1 MVFFLRPRH
10 ASLLLLVAAAVWLGC
25 AGNPGG
31 RDRRGQ
37 VDGTAF
43 EMTTGG
49 SAHTDAYGSW
59 TVRVRGDAMWVSH
72 FKDGKPREFGTFQL
86 SGNESDRLWSLIAS
100 ARIHKRRE
108 GTSLTSEAP
117 SYSFTVLRPKKLA
130 YTATLSMNA
139 TGREVELDDLV
150 RYVQKL
156 VRKYTRKKAV
166 LLPPEE

>member
-1 MVFFLRPRH
+1 
-10 ASLLLLVAAAVWLGC
+10 LLVAAALWLGC
-25 AGNPGG
+25 AGSQAG

-43 EMTTGG
+43 ELSTGG
-49 SAHTDAYGSW
+49 TAHTDEYGSW
-59 TVRVRGDAMWVSH
+59 TVRVRGDALWISQ
-72 FKDGKPREFGTFQL
+72 FKDGKAREFGTFQL
-86 SGNESDRLWSLIAS
+86 SGNESDKLWTLIED

-108 GTSLTSEAP
+108 GGSLAPEAP

-130 YTATLSMNA
+130 HTATLTMNA